1 MRRLV
6 VSLSFSLLLVSL
18 VACSSDDHDQRG
30 SMMSAA
36 PAGPTTFVAGG
47 PMTLSPVPGAIGVP
61 TGATLTLGFGYGMG
75 WGMERLVDLHR
86 GDPGGPV
93 VPCDCSWSGDRATLT
108 CVPQGPLGPRT
119 TYWIHLGGGM
129 TTVAG
134 APFDFAHPGVPPGGQ
149 WVMGGM
155 MGAGYH
161 AGMPWGGMGPG
172 WRAPNGAYGMAF
184 PFTTD

>member
-18 VACSSDDHDQRG
+18 VACSGDDHDRRG
-30 SMMSAA
+30 AMMSAA
-36 PAGPTTFVAGG
+36 PTGPTTFVAGG
-47 PMTLSPVPGAIGVP
+47 PMTLSPVPGATGVP
-61 TGATLTLGFGYGMG
+61 SGTMLTLGFGNGMG
-75 WGMERLVDLHR
+75 WGMERFVDLHR

-134 APFDFAHPGVPPGGQ
+134 APFDFGRYGVPAGGQ
-149 WVMGGM
+149 WITGGM
-155 MGAGYH
+155 LGAGYH